1 MEEHATTWG
10 ERALSELFGS
20 EVRAAVL
27 SWICA
32 HPGEMIF
39 GAKLARELGMSPS
52 AVGKELGRLEE
63 LGMLRASEPI
73 GAAKPYTLN
82 EQFPLLP
89 GLRSMCLYAT
99 GVVAVLRE
107 LFADAEGVE
116 VAAIFGSLAR
126 GDDRPESDVDV
137 LVVGEIDGGDLAE
150 ITWAARDRSGRL
162 VKAVHYHA
170 VELAQRAQEPDG
182 FVHRILSGRLL
193 AAKGD
198 VDELLRNLIEAS
210 GQSAGVQ
217 GESSKL
223 REVRAQGH
231 SATI

>member
-1 MEEHATTWG
+1 MTTWG

-32 HPGEMIF
+32 HPDGLIV
-39 GAKLARELGMSPS
+39 GAKLARELEMSPS
-52 AVGKELGRLEE
+52 AVGKELARLEE
-63 LGMLRASEPI
+63 LGMLKAAEPI

-89 GLRSMCLYAT
+89 GLRSVCLYAT

-126 GDDRPESDVDV
+126 GDDRPDSDVDV
-137 LVVGEIDGGDLAE
+137 LVVGEIDGGDLAAIAWE
-150 ITWAARDRSGRL
+150 ARDRTGREINT
-162 VKAVHYHA
+162 VHYSIDDFH
-170 VELAQRAQEPDG
+170 QRAADG
-182 FVHRILSGRLL
+182 QGFIRRVLDGPMIFLRGGADGLRRL
-193 AAKGD
+193 AA
-198 VDELLRNLIEAS
+198 
-210 GQSAGVQ
+210 
-217 GESSKL
+217 
-223 REVRAQGH
+223 
-231 SATI
+231 